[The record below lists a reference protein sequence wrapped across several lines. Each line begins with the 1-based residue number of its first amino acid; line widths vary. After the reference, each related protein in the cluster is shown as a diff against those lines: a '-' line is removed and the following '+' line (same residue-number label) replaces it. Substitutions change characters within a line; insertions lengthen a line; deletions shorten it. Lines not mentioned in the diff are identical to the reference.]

1 MINDEENRSLT
12 VCPCDLT
19 PVYYIISPCQ
29 FAANAFSVM
38 LTNFGKKNVILMP
51 SVKMVELSCDV
62 ANNIKSGDRLI
73 VFIPG
78 ESLQAILTINYLSS
92 LTSALK
98 HPARIIFF
106 SRLSPTWLYV
116 TLKKN
121 ISNKKWLNRARIAMP
136 NSILIKDGKSFKIN
150 TDFFPRFSIVSPSPF
165 FKEGLNS
172 RELVVLL
179 KSFMGVKT
187 KILARQ
193 YCLSIKTIYSQKLSG
208 LKKLSSQ
215 FPDTATLLPD
225 KHRDLIR
232 NENKYISELKQF
244 VLLEALL
251 KNELFSVFQ
260 PVVMSDGQVAGFEIL
275 IRWHKNGQVM
285 LPSMFFQ
292 EIHSR
297 EEWVMLTEFVIHE
310 AINAIN
316 KFNGKFWFTV
326 NIPATLAESSSLQE
340 IFNVAIVKLKNPKW
354 VGCLVAEFSEY
365 TEVRAGGNVE
375 KNIITLNSQGINV
388 YLDDCFSESNCEF
401 IESGVSFNGYK
412 LDMSLVRN
420 ALFDF
425 KAISKIKKT
434 IAFCVSNE
442 SICIAEGVE
451 SEELYK
457 KLSAE
462 GVSLFQG
469 YFFSEPVKITELNK
483 TITKINSMNL
493 SPALS

>member
-1 MINDEENRSLT
+1 
-12 VCPCDLT
+12 
-19 PVYYIISPCQ
+19 
-29 FAANAFSVM
+29 
-38 LTNFGKKNVILMP
+38 
-51 SVKMVELSCDV
+51 
-62 ANNIKSGDRLI
+62 
-73 VFIPG
+73 
-78 ESLQAILTINYLSS
+78 
-92 LTSALK
+92 
-98 HPARIIFF
+98 
-106 SRLSPTWLYV
+106 
-116 TLKKN
+116 
-121 ISNKKWLNRARIAMP
+121 MP
-136 NSILIKDGKSFKIN
+136 NSFFIKDGKSFKIN
-150 TDFFPRFSIVSPSPF
+150 TGFLPRFTIVSPSPF

-187 KILARQ
+187 KILAKQ

-244 VLLEALL
+244 VVLEALL

-260 PVVMSDGQVAGFEIL
+260 PVVMSDGQVAGFEVL

-310 AINAIN
+310 AIDAIN

-354 VGCLVAEFSEY
+354 VGCLIAEFSEC
-365 TEVRAGGNVE
+365 TEVRVGGNVE

-412 LDMSLVRN
+412 LDMSLIRN

-425 KAISKIKKT
+425 KAISKIKKHC
-434 IAFCVSNE
+434 FLC
-442 SICIAEGVE
+442 
-451 SEELYK
+451 K
-457 KLSAE
+457 
-462 GVSLFQG
+462 Q
-469 YFFSEPVKITELNK
+469 
-483 TITKINSMNL
+483 
-493 SPALS
+493 